1 MDSSLSFLGK
11 EIKTLGVS
19 GTIVSAVKFSLSFPS
34 VRNGQIGIERV
45 FPCFLDGIA
54 GLRVVTSKLNFSFS
68 LPPSMYG

>member
-19 GTIVSAVKFSLSFPS
+19 GTID
-34 VRNGQIGIERV
+34 GQIGIERV